1 MPAPQQRPATAP
13 VQPPTP
19 QPLEPAPRRRSKASD
34 NWHSIL
40 STVLVLVLAPL
51 IAIFLTMFV
60 FQSYQVDG
68 PSMETTLHN
77 NDRLIV
83 WKLQRSWA
91 KITKHHYI
99 PKRGDVIVFT
109 DARLGQFGQDP
120 EKQLIKR
127 VIGLPGDKIVVK
139 DGVVAVYNHEHPNG
153 FDPDKTLPYGS
164 VIPVTGSDGTWTIRS
179 GEVFVMGDNR
189 GNSLDSRLFG
199 PVEANNIIGKLVLR
213 VLPINTMKRF

>member
-1 MPAPQQRPATAP
+1 MPAAPQRPLP
-13 VQPPTP
+13 PQPHSVGPTQRPTP
-19 QPLEPAPRRRSKASD
+19 KKKGD
-34 NWHSIL
+34 DTWHSVL
-40 STVLVLVLAPL
+40 STIMVLVLAPL

-83 WKLQRSWA
+83 WKLPRTWA
-91 KITKHHYI
+91 KITKHDYI
-99 PKRGDVIVFT
+99 PKRGDVVVFT

-120 EKQLIKR
+120 DKQLIKR
-127 VIGLPGDKIVVK
+127 VIGLPGEKVTVK
-139 DGVVAVYNHEHPNG
+139 NGSVTVYNKEHPKG
-153 FDPDKTLPYGS
+153 FNPDKTLPYGS
-164 VIPVTGSDGTWTIRS
+164 VIPVTTQEGSWDI
-179 GEVFVMGDNR
+179 GEGQVFVMGDNR

-199 PVEANNIIGKLVLR
+199 PIEAHDIIGKLVVR